1 MECYVLTLTEKA
13 MFTSHSEYNV
23 IGVYENKADIYS
35 LMMTCYTNN
44 ELNLDEYSLNQYENS
59 DGYWCM
65 EIKGRKEKT
74 EYTLK
79 AEYQLEKITASIKEL
94 LNDLNITI

>member
-1 MECYVLTLTEKA
+1 MECFVLTLTEKA

-23 IGVYENKADIYS
+23 IGVYENKADIFS
-35 LMMTCYTNN
+35 LMMTCYSNN
-44 ELNLDEYSLNQYENS
+44 ELKLEEYSLNQYENS

-79 AEYQLEKITASIKEL
+79 TEYQLEKITASIKEL
-94 LNDLNITI
+94 LNDLNIIV